1 MLLNILTRISSSVV
15 SKLISSFSSLP
26 LKCASFFSCLVY
38 TLITYFFYYSGSHLN
53 YLLDSQGISHK
64 PGSLDLYWKHRILSP
79 ERVKSPLPTKMH
91 IRSCCVVLLVAQLHL
106 TDATVATLWTIIPPG
121 SSVHGISQERI
132 LEWVA
137 ISFSRE
143 SSRKIFSPARKVY
156 HDVNVLHSA
165 CSDLPLI
172 LLSLLNCIMFLDS
185 NFLDNSTAFA
195 KFPCWK
201 CPLLPYPN
209 DFFLFFFFYVDHF

>member
-15 SKLISSFSSLP
+15 SKLISSFSSLSP

-91 IRSCCVVLLVAQLHL
+91 ICSCCVVLLVSQLHL
-106 TDATVATLWTIIPPG
+106 IFATLWTIIPPG
-121 SSVHGISQERI
+121 SSVHGISQVRM

-143 SSRKIFSPARKVY
+143 SSLKIFSPARKVY
-156 HDVNVLHSA
+156 HDVNVLHSP

-172 LLSLLNCIMFLDS
+172 LLSLLNCVMFLDS

-209 DFFLFFFFYVDHF
+209 DFFLFFFFFNVDRF